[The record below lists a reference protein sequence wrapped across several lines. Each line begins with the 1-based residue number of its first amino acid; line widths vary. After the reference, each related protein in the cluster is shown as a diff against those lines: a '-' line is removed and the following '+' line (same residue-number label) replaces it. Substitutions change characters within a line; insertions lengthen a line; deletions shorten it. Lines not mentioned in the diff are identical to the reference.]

1 MRPSIEPDV
10 KGPVR
15 IAGPAQRQKTRSRQT
30 SILDTGEAPFR
41 CAPCRESKTDGGD
54 PDQKRQTAPFALDGK
69 EPVQPYGCR
78 EGSRLPQTHF
88 LFTGREGGRLLTFNT
103 GQKRPWPFRCAPC

>member
-15 IAGPAQRQKTRSRQT
+15 IAGPAQSQKTRSRQT
-30 SILDTGEAPFR
+30 SILDTAEAAFR

-54 PDQKRQTAPFALDGK
+54 RSRKRQTAPFALDC
-69 EPVQPYGCR
+69 VQPYGFR
-78 EGSRLPQTHF
+78 EGSRLPQRHF
-88 LFTGREGGRLLTFNT
+88 
-103 GQKRPWPFRCAPC
+103 